1 MKKRNYFEI
10 LNLSLDPLETNVDNA
25 LARLKQCTAE
35 WSSAPQDDV
44 LRKTWMEAVPEME
57 KVLSNPQSL
66 QKQAEEAL
74 KNEQKRV
81 RNFLQ
86 NAAVD
91 GQISRVIFRNI
102 CNNVQLE
109 IDSVSSLAD
118 ELGIVISSQAVDK
131 SCKALRV
138 PPQPANGHPVYLISA
153 SRDIQKL
160 KCCLEAA
167 GKASIYEYLNCK
179 NSLSPEQ
186 LLKINSDK
194 SREPNKGGSANNPIN
209 TIKVEITTIGAKY
222 FKNEESK
229 KRYDYAWR
237 GQEICERV
245 FAAFPNYVV
254 K

>member
-57 KVLSNPQSL
+57 KALSNPQSL

-91 GQISRVIFRNI
+91 GQISRAIFRNI

-118 ELGIVISSQAVDK
+118 EQGIVISSQAVDK
-131 SCKALRV
+131 SCKALSV

-194 SREPNKGGSANNPIN
+194 SREPNTGGSANNPVN
-209 TIKVEITTIGAKY
+209 PIKVENTTIGA
-222 FKNEESK
+222 
-229 KRYDYAWR
+229 
-237 GQEICERV
+237 
-245 FAAFPNYVV
+245 
-254 K
+254 